1 MKRLPRPLP
10 FSLLIVSILFV
21 QSCAVNPVTG
31 KKELMFISEQG
42 EQQMGAQNDPQIVA
56 AFGLYPDD
64 QLQSFINKHG
74 QAMAAISHRPNLN
87 YEFKILDSPV
97 VNAFAVPG
105 GYVYFTRG
113 ILAHFNNEAE
123 FIGVLGHEIGHVTAR
138 HSARQMTNQY
148 LMQGG
153 FIIGML
159 ASEEFAQ
166 YGELAMVG
174 IQLLGLSFSR
184 SHESESDKLGVDYS
198 TQIGY
203 DAQQMANFFS
213 TIKRLQDNAGGQT
226 VPNFMSTHPDP
237 EDRYNRVDRLAKK
250 EQSKYPNKSFKVGRD
265 SYLRMIDGLIY
276 GEDPQQGYVADGKF
290 FHPEL
295 LFEFPVP
302 NNWNVANNPSQ
313 VDMVPKEQQD
323 ALMIFTFGRGNTLEE
338 AAKAFIEEAQLSD
351 AQAQR
356 TTINGFEALKVIA
369 RQANPRDPDPNKEAR
384 IQSYYVN
391 DQEKGIIY
399 AFHGMTYAPMYNSY
413 RPIFDHSARGFQRL
427 TDRRRID
434 VKAERI
440 RIKTV
445 PQNGTFTQAM
455 NILGMPQSRYE
466 ELALLNGMALDS
478 PVKKGMLVKVV
489 GE

>member
-1 MKRLPRPLP
+1 MKRLPLPLP
-10 FSLLIVSILFV
+10 FNLLLISTLFV

-56 AFGLYPDD
+56 AFGLYPND

-87 YEFKILDSPV
+87 YEFKVLDSPV

-138 HSARQMTNQY
+138 HSARQMTSQY

-153 FIIGML
+153 FIVGML
-159 ASEEFAQ
+159 ASEDFAQ

-237 EDRYNRVDRLAKK
+237 EDRYNRVGRLAKK
-250 EQSKYPNKSFKVGRD
+250 EQTNYPDKSFKVGRD

-290 FHPEL
+290 FHPKL

-302 NNWNVANNPSQ
+302 NNWNIANNPSQ
-313 VDMVPKEQQD
+313 VDMMPKERQD
-323 ALMIFTFGRGNTLEE
+323 ALMIFTFGRGKTLEA

-369 RQANPRDPDPNKEAR
+369 RQANPQDPDPNKEAR

-391 DQEKGIIY
+391 DQEKGVIY

-413 RPIFDHSARGFQRL
+413 RPIFDQSARGFQRL

-445 PQNGTFTQAM
+445 PQNGTFSQVIST
-455 NILGMPQSRYE
+455 LGMPQSRHE

-478 PVKKGMLVKVV
+478 PVKKGMLIKVV
-489 GE
+489 GQ